1 MLNVEEE
8 GEKEE
13 EKQTL
18 PNLFGCGANFISMY
32 INLNNN
38 NCKALLL

>member
-8 GEKEE
+8 GEEEE

-18 PNLFGCGANFISMY
+18 PNLFGCTNFIFMY